1 MLELVRAKMIID
13 AESSHNIVVGKNGG
27 SAGASALS
35 SKGLI
40 QSPIKPDQIKA
51 KQIQSP

>member
-1 MLELVRAKMIID
+1 MLELARAKMIID
-13 AESSHNIVVGKNGG
+13 AESSYNIVVGKNGG

-40 QSPIKPDQIKA
+40 QSPIEPDQIKA

>member
-1 MLELVRAKMIID
+1 MLELARAKMIID
-13 AESSHNIVVGKNGG
+13 AESTYNIVVGKNGG

-40 QSPIKPDQIKA
+40 QNPIEPDQIKA

>member
-1 MLELVRAKMIID
+1 MSALATAKMIID
-13 AESSHNIVVGKNGG
+13 AESPYNIAVGKNGG

>member
-1 MLELVRAKMIID
+1 MLELARAKMIID
-13 AESSHNIVVGKNGG
+13 AESSYNMVGKNGG
-27 SAGASALS
+27 SDGASALS

-40 QSPIKPDQIKA
+40 QSPIEPDQIKA

>member
-1 MLELVRAKMIID
+1 MSEQARAKMIID
-13 AESSHNIVVGKNGG
+13 AESPYNIEVGKNGG

-35 SKGLI
+35 RKGLI
-40 QSPIKPDQIKA
+40 QSPIEPDQIKA